1 MLNSSIFYWAQSL
14 HSIIFRWNDYIRFT
28 QGRALLFPTIL
39 FRFPFHSCHW
49 DHIRV
54 PYLVFIVTLNRSS
67 TSFLCQIFRSKNSW
81 KRFYHHEPASSNVFR
96 SPFNSNPQFLSHHHW
111 GFYFYFICNLFMR
124 SQSFVVNNSYLSSV
138 VALCTGK
145 DFMPNLFRFIKFL
158 VLINTN
164 TNKIDC

>member
-1 MLNSSIFYWAQSL
+1 MKWL
-14 HSIIFRWNDYIRFT
+14 HSFYTRESVVVPNDSISISISQLSLGSYSGAIS
-28 QGRALLFPTIL
+28 G
-39 FRFPFHSCHW
+39 
-49 DHIRV
+49 
-54 PYLVFIVTLNRSS
+54 FIVTLNRSS
-67 TSFLCQIFRSKNSW
+67 ASFLCQIFRSKNSW
-81 KRFYHHEPASSNVFR
+81 KRFYHPWTCLFECIPI
-96 SPFNSNPQFLSHHHW
+96 PFQFQSTILSHHHW

>member
-28 QGRALLFPTIL
+28 HKGERCCSQ
-39 FRFPFHSCHW
+39 
-49 DHIRV
+49 
-54 PYLVFIVTLNRSS
+54 
-67 TSFLCQIFRSKNSW
+67 
-81 KRFYHHEPASSNVFR
+81 RFYFDFHFTAVIGIIFGCHIWFYCYFKSQFSIIFVSNISFEKLLKAIL
-96 SPFNSNPQFLSHHHW
+96 SPWTCLFKCIQIPFQFQSTILSHHHW

-124 SQSFVVNNSYLSSV
+124 SESFVVNHSYLSSV

-158 VLINTN
+158 ELINTN